1 MNPDPHASPLPHPQT
16 AQPPLYTLPP
26 ASALQPDPPLSP
38 GAPLSRHP
46 WLRALALALL
56 CGALQAGLPR
66 YALGA
71 AALAPLSMVLGVV
84 VAAVLARGRWMLV
97 PALLGMLCGDLLNHT
112 APVAAALACSVLGL
126 QALTADSLMRAAHD
140 HGLLQ
145 LDSWPRLS
153 RLVLLAAPAAALL
166 GVLLGGLTQWGLD
179 AAALPALR
187 PPLAAAL
194 GRFVADAAG
203 IIVTA
208 PVLLCWLA
216 RPQKPWRPR
225 RRQVALPLLLLT
237 LAMLPGFDQVARRDE
252 IRLQTS
258 FERDASHRR
267 LRIQQLLTDPL
278 DAALALG
285 GVVAAGAPG
294 LPMVLFD
301 RVSAAWM
308 DRVAGLQVTGW
319 VERVA
324 PATAAATASTPQPA
338 RAGARPEPSAWTL
351 GHVHGGPADLRVLP
365 GAQAG
370 MGGQLDPSL
379 GLQQALDRAAGS
391 DRALV
396 LLAQDE
402 PGIGPLAGAKTALGS
417 PATPN
422 GDAADSRLL
431 LLQSTPAT
439 AVTALGSAPIS
450 SATAAATAQSA
461 TAQFA
466 TPKRLVFL
474 VIDTARLLLPAL
486 PDNDDPNLRVCLT
499 DAHTEPGRT
508 TVQRL
513 AGPLGCETD
522 SSVTAVRRQL
532 GRVSLGERR
541 LDLLIT
547 EPNTADNRLFTA
559 VWLLALPAVLGAAL
573 LSSLLLALTGR
584 LRRIEDR
591 VRERTVALQTEIDE
605 RRHTEDALAASEQR
619 FRAIFDSVSI
629 GVTVVNRQGQLV
641 DVNPAFCT
649 MMACTAAELLGR
661 PLAEFQLPDVLG
673 EDGTALAV
681 GGALAHR
688 QRYLTPDGRVL
699 QVAANLRT
707 LHDASGQP
715 VATVGA
721 LQDLTQVL
729 RLREAERE
737 REAAEIA
744 NRTKSEFLANL
755 SHEFRAPLN
764 AIVGFAQMLGD
775 NDHAPGDGNTP
786 RSDPLGQQHG
796 LAKIRQAGWHL
807 LDMVNDVLDL
817 SRMEAGSLRLTLE
830 PVSLA
835 DLAQEAMQMVEPAA
849 RQAGVTLS
857 LSLSPQADRAQA
869 DPLRLRQVLINLLSN
884 AVKYNRHGGHVTLRT
899 RPGAA
904 GELTIEVEDTGIGL
918 SESQIGALFT
928 PFNRLGRERLGAGS
942 GAPGS
947 QGTGI
952 GLVICRKLSQLMG
965 GELTVSSH
973 QGEGSVFSLRL
984 PRASGETSRVEVN
997 TGALLGAGVVIG
1009 SVLYIEDSLADQQAV
1024 QQALKARPG
1033 IKLHCVSTAA
1043 EGLALVT
1050 EHDLVLLDL
1059 DLPDSPGLELL
1070 RNLAADSRFRHTPVI
1085 VVSAES
1091 RPQRIDDCFDAGA
1104 AQFLTKPIDAQ
1115 QLLRTLDACLG

>member
-1 MNPDPHASPLPHPQT
+1 MNPDPHSSPRSHWPTAPQPLNALPQVS
-16 AQPPLYTLPP
+16 Q
-26 ASALQPDPPLSP
+26 LQPVLPLSP
-38 GAPLSRHP
+38 GAPLSRRP
-46 WLRALALALL
+46 WLRALALASL

-71 AALAPLSMVLGVV
+71 AALAPLSVVLGVV
-84 VAAVLARGRWMLV
+84 VTAVLARGRWMLV
-97 PALLGMLCGDLLNHT
+97 PALLGILCGDLLIHT
-112 APVAAALACSVLGL
+112 APVTALLACGVLGL

-140 HGLLQ
+140 RDLLQ
-145 LDSWPRLS
+145 LDTWPRLS
-153 RLVLLAAPAAALL
+153 RLVLLAAPATALL

-187 PPLAAAL
+187 PLLAASL

-216 RPQKPWRPR
+216 SPQEPWRPR

-252 IRLQTS
+252 TRLQSS
-258 FERDASHRR
+258 FERDANHRR

-285 GVVAAGAPG
+285 GVVAAGGPG
-294 LPMVLFD
+294 LPLDLFN
-301 RVSAAWM
+301 RVSAVWM
-308 DRVAGLQVTGW
+308 ARVAGLQVTGW

-324 PATAAATASTPQPA
+324 PAAAAAVATLGAATPP
-338 RAGARPEPSAWTL
+338 RAGARREPSAWTL
-351 GHVHGGPADLRVLP
+351 GHVQGGHADLRALP

-370 MGGQLDPSL
+370 LGGQLDPSL
-379 GLQQALDRAAGS
+379 TLQQALDRAAAS
-391 DRALV
+391 DRPVV
-396 LLAQDE
+396 LPAQDE
-402 PGIGPLAGAKTALGS
+402 PGIEPAGGTNAAAASVAKFQAGVVDSQLLVLQSAPGPSVAVPGHAVS
-417 PATPN
+417 PAATP
-422 GDAADSRLL
+422 
-431 LLQSTPAT
+431 
-439 AVTALGSAPIS
+439 S
-450 SATAAATAQSA
+450 SATSSS
-461 TAQFA
+461 A

-499 DAHTEPGRT
+499 DGRSDPGRT
-508 TVQRL
+508 TAHRL
-513 AGPLGCETD
+513 AGPPGCETD
-522 SSVTAVRRQL
+522 SSATVVRRQL
-532 GRVSLGERR
+532 GRVTLGERR

-591 VRERTVALQTEIDE
+591 VRERTLALQTEIAE
-605 RRHTEDALAASEQR
+605 RRHTEAALAVSEQR

-629 GVTVVNRQGQLV
+629 GVTVVNRVGRLV
-641 DVNPAFCT
+641 EVNPAFCT
-649 MMACTAAELLGR
+649 MMGCTAVDLVGRLLSD
-661 PLAEFQLPDVLG
+661 FQLPDVLG

-681 GGALAHR
+681 GGALARR

-707 LHDASGQP
+707 LHDATGQP

-737 REAAEIA
+737 REEAEIA

-755 SHEFRAPLN
+755 SHEFRGPLN

-775 NDHAPGDGNTP
+775 SDNTPGDVDNTLP
-786 RSDPLGQQHG
+786 DSLGQQHG
-796 LAKIRQAGWHL
+796 LAQIRQAGWHL
-807 LDMVNDVLDL
+807 LDMVNDVLNL
-817 SRMEAGSLRLTLE
+817 SRLEAGSLRLMLE

-835 DLAQEAMQMVEPAA
+835 DLAQDAVQMVEPAA
-849 RQAGVTLS
+849 SQAGVTLA

-869 DPLRLRQVLINLLSN
+869 DPLRLRQVLINLLGN
-884 AVKYNRHGGHVTLRT
+884 AIKYNRRGGRVTLRT

-904 GELTIEVEDTGIGL
+904 GELTVEVEDTGIGL
-918 SESQIGALFT
+918 SESQIGELFT
-928 PFNRLGRERLGAGS
+928 PFNRLGRERLDAGDGS
-942 GAPGS
+942 PGS

-965 GELTVSSH
+965 GELTVSSR

-984 PRASGETSRVEVN
+984 PRASGETSRIEVN
-997 TGALLGAGVVIG
+997 TGALLGPGVVIG
-1009 SVLYIEDSLADQQAV
+1009 SVLYIEPRLADQQAV
-1024 QQALKARPG
+1024 QRALKARPG
-1033 IKLHCVSTAA
+1033 IKLHCVGTAA

-1070 RNLAADSRFRHTPVI
+1070 RTLAADSRFRHTPVI

-1091 RPQRIDDCFDAGA
+1091 RPERIDDCFDAGA

>member
-1 MNPDPHASPLPHPQT
+1 MPTASQLPNDLPQVPHI
-16 AQPPLYTLPP
+16 QPV
-26 ASALQPDPPLSP
+26 PPLSP
-38 GAPLSRHP
+38 GAPLSRRP

-56 CGALQAGLPR
+56 VGALQAGLPR

-71 AALAPLSMVLGVV
+71 AALAPLSVVLGVV
-84 VAAVLARGRWMLV
+84 VAAVLTRSRWMLV
-97 PALLGMLCGDLLNHT
+97 PALVGMLCGDLLVHT
-112 APVAAALACSVLGL
+112 APVTAVLACGVLSL
-126 QALTADSLMRAAHD
+126 QTLTADSLLRAAHD
-140 HGLLQ
+140 RDLLQ
-145 LDSWPRLS
+145 LDTWPRLS

-179 AAALPALR
+179 ATALPALR
-187 PPLAAAL
+187 PLLAAAL

-216 RPQKPWRPR
+216 SPQEPWRPR

-252 IRLQTS
+252 TRLQS
-258 FERDASHRR
+258 NFERDASHRR
-267 LRIQQLLTDPL
+267 LRIQQLLTNPL

-285 GVVAAGAPG
+285 GVVAAGGPG
-294 LPMVLFD
+294 LPMDLFN
-301 RVSAAWM
+301 RVSAVWM
-308 DRVAGLQVTGW
+308 ERVAGLQVTGW
-319 VERVA
+319 VERVN
-324 PATAAATASTPQPA
+324 PAAAVATLGAATPRASA
-338 RAGARPEPSAWTL
+338 RREPSAWAL
-351 GHVHGGPADLRVLP
+351 GHVQGGHADLRALP

-370 MGGQLDPSL
+370 LGGQLDPSL
-379 GLQQALDRAAGS
+379 TLQQALDRAAAS
-391 DRALV
+391 DRPVVLPALDD
-396 LLAQDE
+396 LGIE
-402 PGIGPLAGAKTALGS
+402 PAVGPKSAAAAAAKV
-417 PATPN
+417 PA
-422 GDAADSRLL
+422 AAVDSRLL
-431 LLQSTPAT
+431 VLQTVPGLLAT
-439 AVTALGSAPIS
+439 APSHPASPAGAAS
-450 SATAAATAQSA
+450 S
-461 TAQFA
+461 A
-466 TPKRLVFL
+466 TPKRLVFV

-499 DAHTEPGRT
+499 DGRTEPGRT
-508 TVQRL
+508 TAHRL
-513 AGPLGCETD
+513 AGPPGCEAD
-522 SSVTAVRRQL
+522 SNATAVRRQL
-532 GRVSLGERR
+532 GRVTLGERR

-547 EPNTADNRLFTA
+547 EPNTADNRLFTS

-591 VRERTVALQTEIDE
+591 VRERTLALQTEIDE
-605 RRHTEDALAASEQR
+605 RRRTEAALAVSEQR

-629 GVTVVNRQGQLV
+629 GVTVVNRVGRLV
-641 DVNPAFCT
+641 EVNPAFCT
-649 MMACTAAELLGR
+649 MMGCTAVDLVGRLLSD
-661 PLAEFQLPDVLG
+661 FQLPDVLG

-681 GGALAHR
+681 GGALARR
-688 QRYLTPDGRVL
+688 QRYLTPDGRML

-707 LHDASGQP
+707 LNDANGQP

-737 REAAEIA
+737 REAAEVA

-764 AIVGFAQMLGD
+764 AIVGFAQRLGD
-775 NDHAPGDGNTP
+775 SDNAHGDGSNTHP
-786 RSDPLGQQHG
+786 DALGQQHG
-796 LAKIRQAGWHL
+796 LAQIRQAGWHL

-817 SRMEAGSLRLTLE
+817 SRLEAGSLRLTLE

-869 DPLRLRQVLINLLSN
+869 DPLRLRQVLINLLGN
-884 AVKYNRHGGHVTLRT
+884 AIKYNRQGGRVTLRT
-899 RPGAA
+899 RPGAP
-904 GELTIEVEDTGIGL
+904 GELTVEVEDTGIGL
-918 SESQIGALFT
+918 SESQIAELFT
-928 PFNRLGRERLGAGS
+928 PFNRLGRERLEAG
-942 GAPGS
+942 GGTRGN

-965 GELTVSSH
+965 GELTVSSRE
-973 QGEGSVFSLRL
+973 GEGSVFSLRL
-984 PRASGETSRVEVN
+984 PRAGGETSRIEVN
-997 TGALLGAGVVIG
+997 TGALLGPGVVIG

-1033 IKLHCVSTAA
+1033 IKLHCVGTAA
-1043 EGLALVT
+1043 EGLALVA
-1050 EHDLVLLDL
+1050 EHDLLLLDL
-1059 DLPDSPGLELL
+1059 DLPDSPGLEVL
-1070 RNLAADSRFRHTPVI
+1070 RILAADSRFRHTPVI

-1104 AQFLTKPIDAQ
+1104 AQFLTKPIDEQ